1 MAGSTHVSRRRFL
14 GGSAAALGGLGTG
27 LFGAPLAAQPKA
39 PPLSLPLG
47 ELKPTGALDEAYWWK
62 VRGQFNVVDGLTFMN
77 NGTYGP
83 TPRVVVDA
91 FARYNNALAEDPTNN
106 YWNEGR
112 DQVRARMAAFVGA
125 TADEI
130 ALTRSTSEGMNIFI
144 RGLDWKA
151 GDEVVYCTHEHG
163 GGIQPLLQ
171 VEARYGVKLVK
182 IEVPSPPESVDQIVE
197 DLRAGDDGEDA
208 ADHGQPHDLRHRA
221 DHADQGAVGPGAQQ
235 GRAHLGG
242 RRASARH
249 ARPRSARATG
259 IDHYAAAGQKWLLAG
274 TGTGVCYVKRDVQDR
289 IWPLM
294 GYADLKT
301 TNDPKATSYGARKYE
316 LGGQRSVPGFMAMSE
331 AMDFH
336 EAIGKK
342 NVEARVR
349 QLSTKLRAGLKTIP
363 GVKMWTSE
371 DPQFAAGLT
380 LFSVRDIPMEN
391 VVKGIYDFNRVW
403 IRTMT
408 HRQPQRRARR
418 HARLQHA
425 GGSGPPARGG
435 DARGRQC
442 VALHDDDRGA
452 TARGPGG
459 SAAA

>member
-1 MAGSTHVSRRRFL
+1 MAGSMQVSRRKFL
-14 GGSAAALGGLGTG
+14 GGSAAALGGFGAG
-27 LFGAPLAAQPKA
+27 LFGTPAAAQPKA
-39 PPLSLPLG
+39 PPLGTPLAA
-47 ELKPTGALDEAYWWK
+47 LKPSGPLDEAYWWK

-91 FARYNNALAEDPTNN
+91 FKRYNDLLAEDPTNN

-112 DQVRARMAAFVGA
+112 DAVRRRMADFVGA
-125 TADEI
+125 SADEI

-171 VEARYGVKLVK
+171 LEARYGVTLVK
-182 IEVPSPPESVDQIVE
+182 IEVPSPPESVAQIVALYE
-197 DLRAGDDGEDA
+197 RAMTAKTRLIMVSHMTYVTGLITPIKQLADLAHSKGALISVDGA
-208 ADHGQPHDLRHRA
+208 HPLGMLDL
-221 DHADQGAVGPGAQQ
+221 D
-235 GRAHLGG
+235 LK
-242 RRASARH
+242 
-249 ARPRSARATG
+249 ATG

-274 TGTGVCYVKRDVQDR
+274 TGSGVCYVKRDVQDR

-301 TNDPKATSYGARKYE
+301 TNDPKAASYGARKYE
-316 LGGQRSVPGFMAMSE
+316 LGGQRNVPGFMVMAE

-363 GVKMWTSE
+363 GVKMWTAE

-403 IRTMT
+403 IRTMATGNLNGVRAAT
-408 HRQPQRRARR
+408 HVYNMPEEVD
-418 HARLQHA
+418 RLLEAVTHVA
-425 GGSGPPARGG
+425 GNASRYMTTTA
-435 DARGRQC
+435 
-442 VALHDDDRGA
+442 
-452 TARGPGG
+452 ARGP
-459 SAAA
+459 AAEFD

>member
-1 MAGSTHVSRRRFL
+1 MARSFHVSRRRFL
-14 GGSAAALGGLGTG
+14 GGSAAALGGLSTG
-27 LFGAPLAAQPKA
+27 LLGEVLEAQPKA
-39 PPLSLPLG
+39 PPRALPLAA
-47 ELKPTGALDEAYWWK
+47 LKPAGPLDEAYWWK

-83 TPRVVVDA
+83 TPRVVLEA
-91 FARYNNALAEDPTNN
+91 LAKYERELAEDPTDN
-106 YWNEGR
+106 YRNDGR
-112 DQVRARMAAFVGA
+112 DEVRKRMAAFVGA

-171 VEARYGVKLVK
+171 IEARYGVKLIKV
-182 IEVPSPPESVDQIVE
+182 EVPSPPESVDQIVKIYE
-197 DLRAGDDGEDA
+197 RAMTGKTRLLMVSHVTYVTGLVTPIRDLA
-208 ADHGQPHDLRHRA
+208 ALA
-221 DHADQGAVGPGAQQ
+221 
-235 GRAHLGG
+235 
-242 RRASARH
+242 H
-249 ARPRSARATG
+249 ARGALISVDGAHPLGMLDLNLAATG
-259 IDHYAAAGQKWLLAG
+259 VDHYAAAGQKWLLAG

-301 TNDPKATSYGARKYE
+301 ANDPKAASYGARKYE
-316 LGGQRSVPGFMAMSE
+316 LGGQRNVPSFMAMAE

-336 EAIGKK
+336 EAIGKA

-349 QLSTKLRAGLKTIP
+349 QLSTKLRAGLKGIP
-363 GVKMWTSE
+363 GVKLWTSD

-380 LFSVRDIPMEN
+380 LFSIYDIPMEN
-391 VVKGIYDFNRVW
+391 VVKGIYDVNRVW

-408 HRQPQRRARR
+408 TGNLNGVRAATHIYNRPEEVDMLLEAVT
-418 HARLQHA
+418 H
-425 GGSGPPARGG
+425 
-435 DARGRQC
+435 
-442 VALHDDDRGA
+442 VAKNASRYKTTSTA
-452 TARGPGG
+452 ARGP
-459 SAAA
+459 AELD